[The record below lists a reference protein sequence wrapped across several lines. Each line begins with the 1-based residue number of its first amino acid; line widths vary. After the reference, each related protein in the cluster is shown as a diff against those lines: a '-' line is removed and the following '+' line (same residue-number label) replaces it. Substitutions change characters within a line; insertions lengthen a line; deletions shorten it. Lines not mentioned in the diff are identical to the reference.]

1 MRRNLDRRTEYG
13 EDTIDIQLKSVLIS
27 SGFLL
32 DFYRISFDFF
42 SSFVRLFPAC
52 IELIRKFCSMIKLV
66 VFDLDGTLI
75 NAYPAVEQ
83 SVNRVLRHFG
93 LPPQM
98 PEAIKRAV
106 GFGPQRLLETFL
118 DGKKMNEALALYERI
133 HAQALLK
140 GSALLPGAWEL
151 LQALKK
157 RGCRL
162 AVASNRPK
170 RFSLIVI
177 EHLGIASFFDRV
189 LCGDELAQGKPHPE
203 ILQTLMRELSVDST
217 QTLYVG
223 DMVIDVETGASA
235 GVKTVVL
242 PTGSHTE
249 EELRAAGPWR
259 VIRRLEE
266 VLDFVE

>member
-1 MRRNLDRRTEYG
+1 M
-13 EDTIDIQLKSVLIS
+13 IQLVI
-27 SGFLL
+27 
-32 DFYRISFDFF
+32 
-42 SSFVRLFPAC
+42 
-52 IELIRKFCSMIKLV
+52 
-66 VFDLDGTLI
+66 FDLDGTLI

-83 SVNRVLRHFG
+83 SVNRVLHHFG
-93 LPPQM
+93 LQPQTS
-98 PEAIKRAV
+98 EVIKRAV

-118 DGKKMNEALALYERI
+118 DGKKMKEALALYERI
-133 HAQALLK
+133 HTQALLT
-140 GSALLPGAWEL
+140 GSSLLPGAVEL
-151 LQALKK
+151 LHALKK

-203 ILQTLMRELSVDST
+203 ILQALMRERGAMPAE
-217 QTLYVG
+217 TLYVG

-235 GVKTVVL
+235 GVKTLVV

-259 VIRRLEE
+259 VIQRLEE